1 MCFRVVAVRETRC
14 KTALSRSRIYGVDYS
29 LNPYLGCQHGCVY
42 CFARFMTRYS
52 HHGGEWGSFVDVKT
66 NILQRLASELPRK
79 PKGLVLLS
87 SVTDPYQPLE
97 ERYEL
102 TRGALTLLAK
112 HEFPTTLL
120 TKSDLVVRDIDLIKR
135 LRDCEVGLTITTLDK
150 DVKRAFEP
158 LATPVENRLEALRKL
173 NREGVETYAFL
184 GPLLPYLSEDCL
196 PELLDELCDAGV
208 NRVLVDRLNLK
219 AGNWKTIHGA
229 LSGHFPDLLPKF
241 EEALFKPSGYYE
253 RLRQKISEM
262 CHRRGLK
269 ADFCY

>member
-1 MCFRVVAVRETRC
+1 VVREVRC
-14 KTALSRSRIYGVDYS
+14 KTALSRSRIYGMDYS

-42 CFARFMTRYS
+42 CFARFMTRHS

-66 NILQRLASELPRK
+66 NILQQLASELPRK

-102 TRGALTLLAK
+102 TRGALNLLARYG
-112 HEFPTTLL
+112 FPTTLL

-135 LRDCEVGLTITTLDK
+135 LQDCEVGLTITTLDE
-150 DVKRAFEP
+150 DVKKAFEP
-158 LATPVENRLEALRKL
+158 LATPVEDRLDALRL
-173 NREGVETYAFL
+173 LSGEGVETYAFL
-184 GPLLPYLSEDCL
+184 GPMLPHLSEDSL
-196 PELLDELCDAGV
+196 PKLLDELCEAGV
-208 NRVLVDRLNLK
+208 NRVLVDRLNVK
-219 AGNWKTIHGA
+219 AGNWKTIRRA
-229 LSGHFPDLLPKF
+229 LSDHFPDLLPKF
-241 EEALFKPSGYYE
+241 EEVLLKQSGYYE

-262 CHRRGLK
+262 CQRRGLK